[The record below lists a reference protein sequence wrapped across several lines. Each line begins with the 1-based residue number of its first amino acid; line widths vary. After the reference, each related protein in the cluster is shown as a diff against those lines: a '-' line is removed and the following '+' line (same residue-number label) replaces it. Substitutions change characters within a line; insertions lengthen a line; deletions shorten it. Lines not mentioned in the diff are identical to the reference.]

1 VELEDAEKYFQSEKF
16 QVGYQAYVME
26 SKEQAA
32 RIEHSKSER
41 ERKRAE
47 YEDSP
52 QYATDLA
59 EKKARI
65 EKQQMRDTIKQ
76 EILQTLHDALAQA
89 GARCEDYD
97 DDYRCC

>member
-32 RIEHSKSER
+32 RIEHEISER
-41 ERKRAE
+41 ARKQAE
-47 YEDSP
+47 LAASP
-52 QYATDLA
+52 EYQKELD
-59 EKKARI
+59 EKKTRI
-65 EKQQMRDTIKQ
+65 EKQQMRDTVKQ
-76 EILQTLHDALAQA
+76 EILQILHDALAQA
-89 GARCEDYD
+89 GANCEDYD